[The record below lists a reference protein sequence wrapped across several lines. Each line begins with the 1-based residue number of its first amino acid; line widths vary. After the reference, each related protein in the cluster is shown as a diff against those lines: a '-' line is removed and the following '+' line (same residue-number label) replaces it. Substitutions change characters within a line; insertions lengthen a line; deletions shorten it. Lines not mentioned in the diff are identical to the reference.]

1 MEDIAI
7 YAPGNSFL
15 FIYLFFVL
23 SSTTRESSSI
33 TLPPALPDNQSKVD
47 LDSLSISPLPLLTQ
61 YLGAE
66 GFNTSAFFPVP

>member
-7 YAPGNSFL
+7 YAPGNSSL

-23 SSTTRESSSI
+23 SSTTSESSSN
-33 TLPPALPDNQSKVD
+33 TLPPALTDNPSRVD
-47 LDSLSISPLPLLTQ
+47 LESLSISPLPLLTQ